1 MIDRPAK
8 AEAGAAERA
17 GLAAHLAAHRPG
29 DTVDNRRAEA
39 AASCRPVPA
48 GVKADKGSNTR
59 SRSSGAIPGPSSS
72 TSNEAREPCSV
83 RLTATRWLL

>member
-29 DTVDNRRAEA
+29 DTVDNRRAEPQP
-39 AASCRPVPA
+39 PVA
-48 GVKADKGSNTR
+48 R
-59 SRSSGAIPGPSSS
+59 SRLGSRRTKAQTPLALLGAIPAILNQQRCANPAASG
-72 TSNEAREPCSV
+72 
-83 RLTATRWLL
+83 

>member
-29 DTVDNRRAEA
+29 DTVDNRQAEA

-48 GVKADKGSNTR
+48 GVKADKGLKHPLALL
-59 SRSSGAIPGPSSS
+59 GAIPGPSSS
-72 TSNEAREPCSV
+72 TSNDAREPCSV